1 MTKAIETART
11 YCQEAWAETRK
22 VHWPTRKEVRSA
34 TLVVLL
40 LVAIVAMY
48 LFSVDALLSWL
59 LRSFL
64 GN

>member
-1 MTKAIETART
+1 MKALETART

-22 VHWPTRKEVRSA
+22 VHWPSRKEVRSA

-40 LVAIVAMY
+40 LVTVIALF
-48 LFSVDALLSWL
+48 LFSVDAVLSWL
-59 LRSFL
+59 FRSFL